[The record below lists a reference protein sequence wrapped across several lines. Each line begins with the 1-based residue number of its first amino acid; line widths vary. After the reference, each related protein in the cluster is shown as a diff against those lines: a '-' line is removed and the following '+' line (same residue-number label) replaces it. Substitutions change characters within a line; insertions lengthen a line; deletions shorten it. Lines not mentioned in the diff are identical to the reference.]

1 MNRFPMI
8 TEEKYLK
15 RQNNEEGSKRRGE
28 ETGVGRGS
36 RKERERRVRK
46 GKGNK
51 ESGIHSLT

>member
-1 MNRFPMI
+1 MV

-15 RQNNEEGSKRRGE
+15 EQNNEEGSTRRGE
-28 ETGVGRGS
+28 KTGVGRGS
-36 RKERERRVRK
+36 RKERERRVGK